1 MLDVPVLLL
10 ILAQNVKEMNE
21 FEKHLK
27 AIFDAY
33 NGVEIDTDAAVSVN
47 APILLLLAKKEFE
60 KTTTQKPK

>member
-1 MLDVPVLLL
+1 MT
-10 ILAQNVKEMNE
+10 E

-60 KTTTQKPK
+60 KTTTQKPN